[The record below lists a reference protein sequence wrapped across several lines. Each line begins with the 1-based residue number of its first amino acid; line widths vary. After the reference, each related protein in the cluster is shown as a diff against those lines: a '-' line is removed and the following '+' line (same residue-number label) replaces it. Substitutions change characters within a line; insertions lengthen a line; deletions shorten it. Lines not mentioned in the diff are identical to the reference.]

1 MPNWQNAHF
10 PFRKEVDVLNSQSL
24 RENAADFIVY
34 KRSIGY
40 VYDGSERLLNRYVDY
55 AEKAKAGIQY
65 PIKAV
70 TDNYLAKI
78 SNAAGTLYGS
88 VAVLREFSRFLQ
100 ARGYR
105 GAYMIPPKTMS
116 IKRL

>member
-1 MPNWQNAHF
+1 MPNWQNVHF

-55 AEKAKAGIQY
+55 AEKAE
-65 PIKAV
+65 
-70 TDNYLAKI
+70 
-78 SNAAGTLYGS
+78 SS
-88 VAVLREFSRFLQ
+88 RLRPHDLSPSQIRTCGF
-100 ARGYR
+100 GW
-105 GAYMIPPKTMS
+105 
-116 IKRL
+116 